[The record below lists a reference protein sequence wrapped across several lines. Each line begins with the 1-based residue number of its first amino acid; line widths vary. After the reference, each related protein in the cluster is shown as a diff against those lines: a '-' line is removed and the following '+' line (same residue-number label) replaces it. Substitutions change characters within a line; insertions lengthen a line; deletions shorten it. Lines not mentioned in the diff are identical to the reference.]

1 MSITI
6 QTYIIELE
14 KKEKEY
20 SEKLKKIKNAINS
33 AQDICEHDFK
43 TIYTGPKDY
52 EECKICKKRI

>member
-20 SEKLKKIKNAINS
+20 SEKLKKIRNAINS
-33 AQDICEHDFK
+33 AQNICEHDFK
-43 TIYTGPKDY
+43 TIYAGPKDF
-52 EECKICKKRI
+52 EECKICKKRV